1 MKLKLG
7 LRRQAGAPVD
17 VVVTADSTATV
28 EDIARA
34 IADNDPLSSQLAHA
48 PHAALT
54 LAVAPPTSSEPVVL
68 APDLLIG
75 DAPIGSGFNAA
86 VVTHAARGA
95 VGGDGA
101 AAATMHVRSGPDA
114 GRAVPAAGAATA

>member
-1 MKLKLG
+1 
-7 LRRQAGAPVD
+7 
-17 VVVTADSTATV
+17 VTADSTATV

-34 IADNDPLSSQLAHA
+34 IADNDPLSSQLARA

-86 VVTHAARGA
+86 VVVARAPRA
-95 VGGDGA
+95 VGGE
-101 AAATMHVRSGPDA
+101 
-114 GRAVPAAGAATA
+114 GRGGDHARAHRPRRRPRVPARAEATA